1 MTPISSPEH
10 AQRGVTLLEMMI
22 AMALGLLVLSAVIV
36 LYMQTARSFHQQH
49 AMADLQVRGR
59 MATQLLGEEL
69 RRTGFWGEIM
79 SPQRDDDGCRDMSRA
94 VEVAC
99 ALPVWGGDAARAK
112 ALGLVPQ
119 GAITPDSSA
128 SRPSAVVAVRYADH
142 GNGACLTLDAHSAPP
157 RQLTLKQPCQGDW
170 HYRDSIYYLRMVDDD
185 YSGERVPALYV
196 NQRSA
201 SGRPNSSEIVRHI
214 EALEVEWGRD
224 DTGDGSAN
232 RFYDSQSV
240 AQWQIADWDRVV
252 AARLYIVMRSE
263 KMAQPMPAREFL
275 IAGRTITFEADH
287 YQRRLFVTTATLRN
301 ARLRGAYG
309 L

>member
-1 MTPISSPEH
+1 MTFASPSAH

-22 AMALGLLVLSAVIV
+22 AMALGLMVLSAVIV
-36 LYMQTARSFHQQH
+36 LYMQTARTFQQQH

-79 SPQRDDDGCRDMSRA
+79 SPRRDDECRNISKA

-99 ALPVWGGDAARAK
+99 ALPVWGGEVTQAK

-119 GAITPDSSA
+119 SAVTPASSP

-142 GNGACLTLDAHSAPP
+142 GNGSCLTLDPSRH
-157 RQLTLKQPCQGDW
+157 LTLDQPCQGDW
-170 HYRDSIYYLRMVDDD
+170 HYHAGIYYLRMVDDA
-185 YSGERVPALYV
+185 YSGESVPALYV

-201 SGRPNSSEIVRHI
+201 SGNYSSSEIVRHVD
-214 EALEVEWGRD
+214 AFEVEWGRD

-232 RFYDSQSV
+232 RFYDSETV
-240 AQWQIADWDRVV
+240 AQWKPQDWDRVV
-252 AARLYIVMRSE
+252 AARLYMVMRSE

-275 IAGRTITFEADH
+275 VAGRAITFGSDH

-301 ARLRGAYG
+301 GRLRGAYG

>member
-1 MTPISSPEH
+1 MTFASPSAH

-22 AMALGLLVLSAVIV
+22 AMAMGLMVLSAVIM
-36 LYMQTARSFHQQH
+36 LYMQTARTFQQQH

-79 SPQRDDDGCRDMSRA
+79 SPRRDDECRNISKA

-99 ALPVWGGDAARAK
+99 ALPVWGGEVTQAK

-119 GAITPDSSA
+119 GAVTPASSL

-142 GNGACLTLDAHSAPP
+142 GNGSCLTLDPSRH
-157 RQLTLKQPCQGDW
+157 LTLDQPCQGDW
-170 HYRDSIYYLRMVDDD
+170 HYHVGIYYLRMVDDA
-185 YSGERVPALYV
+185 YSGESVPALYV

-201 SGRPNSSEIVRHI
+201 SGNYSSSEIVRHV
-214 EALEVEWGRD
+214 EAFEVEWGRD

-232 RFYDSQSV
+232 RFYSTNAV
-240 AQWQIADWDRVV
+240 AQWNPGDWDRVV
-252 AARLYIVMRSE
+252 AARIYMVMRSE

-275 IAGRTITFEADH
+275 VAGHAITFGPDL

-301 ARLRGAYG
+301 GRLRGAYG

>member
-79 SPQRDDDGCRDMSRA
+79 TPARGDNCREINVD
-94 VEVAC
+94 VEC

-128 SRPSAVVAVRYADH
+128 SRPAAVVAVRYADH
-142 GNGACLTLDAHSAPP
+142 GNGTCLTLDTSRHLAFDQS
-157 RQLTLKQPCQGDW
+157 CQGNW